1 MMRISLRHFRF
12 FVAVA
17 ESGQVSKAAAA
28 LFTSQPAV
36 TEAIKTLETDIGV
49 KLFNR
54 SPRGV
59 SLTYEGAI
67 FLQHAQSVLAAA
79 ADAMLAPQQVRHDM
93 TGEFTLACTHTVAG
107 YFVTPLLTRFRR
119 IFPSIKINLVERDR
133 PEIERR
139 IVSGEV
145 DIAVCLLSPLQNLD
159 QLETELLV
167 SSKRRLW
174 LPANHP
180 LLERK
185 RVTLRDIQSEPYVM
199 LTIDDAERTTRSY
212 FEGAGC
218 QPNVIFRTSSME
230 AIRSLVA
237 EGYGITILSDMVYR
251 PWSLDGARL
260 AATSISDP
268 VPNMDIGLAWN
279 RQVALK
285 RDAKAF
291 FDVCRAGS
299 GIVGSIDYDEPH

>member
-1 MMRISLRHFRF
+1 MRISLRHFRF

-59 SLTYEGAI
+59 TLTYEGAI

-185 RVTLRDIQSEPYVM
+185 RVALRDIQSEPYVM
-199 LTIDDAERTTRSY
+199 LTIDDAEKTTRSY

>member
-1 MMRISLRHFRF
+1 MRISLRHFRF

-59 SLTYEGAI
+59 TLTYEGAI

-119 IFPSIKINLVERDR
+119 IFP
-133 PEIERR
+133 
-139 IVSGEV
+139 
-145 DIAVCLLSPLQNLD
+145 CLLYTSPSPRD
-159 QLETELLV
+159 GLLSRMP
-167 SSKRRLW
+167 SS
-174 LPANHP
+174 A
-180 LLERK
+180 
-185 RVTLRDIQSEPYVM
+185 
-199 LTIDDAERTTRSY
+199 
-212 FEGAGC
+212 
-218 QPNVIFRTSSME
+218 
-230 AIRSLVA
+230 
-237 EGYGITILSDMVYR
+237 
-251 PWSLDGARL
+251 
-260 AATSISDP
+260 
-268 VPNMDIGLAWN
+268 
-279 RQVALK
+279 
-285 RDAKAF
+285 
-291 FDVCRAGS
+291 
-299 GIVGSIDYDEPH
+299 

>member
-1 MMRISLRHFRF
+1 MRISLRHFRF

-59 SLTYEGAI
+59 TLTYEGAI

-79 ADAMLAPQQVRHDM
+79 ADAMLAPQQIRHDM

-199 LTIDDAERTTRSY
+199 LTIDDAEKTTRSY
-212 FEGAGC
+212 FEAAGC

>member
-1 MMRISLRHFRF
+1 MRISLRHFRF

-59 SLTYEGAI
+59 TLTYEGAI

-199 LTIDDAERTTRSY
+199 LTIDDAEKTTRSY
-212 FEGAGC
+212 FETAGC

>member
-1 MMRISLRHFRF
+1 MRISLRHFRF

-59 SLTYEGAI
+59 TLTYEGAI

-268 VPNMDIGLAWN
+268 VPSMDIGLAWN
-279 RQVALK
+279 RQVGLK
-285 RDAKAF
+285 RDAQAF

>member
-1 MMRISLRHFRF
+1 MRISLRHFRF

-59 SLTYEGAI
+59 TLTYEGAI

-107 YFVTPLLTRFRR
+107 YFVTPLLMRFRR

>member
-1 MMRISLRHFRF
+1 MRISLRHFRF

-59 SLTYEGAI
+59 TLTYEGAI

-159 QLETELLV
+159 RLETELLV

-199 LTIDDAERTTRSY
+199 LTIDDAEKTTRSY
-212 FEGAGC
+212 FEGAGF

-230 AIRSLVA
+230 AIRNLVA
-237 EGYGITILSDMVYR
+237 EGYGVTILSDMVYR

-268 VPNMDIGLAWN
+268 VPSMDIGLAWN
-279 RQVALK
+279 RQVGLN
-285 RDAKAF
+285 RDAQAF

-299 GIVGSIDYDEPH
+299 GIVGSIDYDESH

>member
-1 MMRISLRHFRF
+1 MRISLRHFRF

-59 SLTYEGAI
+59 TLTYEGAI

-119 IFPSIKINLVERDR
+119 IFPSIKIDLVERDR

-199 LTIDDAERTTRSY
+199 LTIDDAEKTTRSY

-268 VPNMDIGLAWN
+268 VPSMDIGLAWN
-279 RQVALK
+279 RQVGLK

-299 GIVGSIDYDEPH
+299 GIVGSIEYDEPH

>member
-1 MMRISLRHFRF
+1 MRISLRHFRT

-59 SLTYEGAI
+59 TLTYEGAI

-199 LTIDDAERTTRSY
+199 LTIDDAEKTTRSY

-268 VPNMDIGLAWN
+268 VPSMDIGLAWN
-279 RQVALK
+279 RQVGLK
-285 RDAKAF
+285 RDAQAF

>member
-1 MMRISLRHFRF
+1 MRISLRHFRF

-59 SLTYEGAI
+59 TLTYEGAI

-79 ADAMLAPQQVRHDM
+79 ADAMLAPQQIRHDM

-199 LTIDDAERTTRSY
+199 LTIDDAEKTTRSY